1 MHVFRTPVH
10 GPEMPVLAVYRYRYV
25 CHVSHVDLVL
35 WNMTGNVV
43 L

>member
-1 MHVFRTPVH
+1 MYVFRTPAH
-10 GPEMPVLAVYRYRYV
+10 GPEMPVLAVYRYRYI

-35 WNMTGNVV
+35 WNMTGDVV